1 MITEAPRPGE
11 IEPVDYPI
19 LPEVVLGN
27 GLRVLVVEDRR
38 LPRVS
43 IRLAWPLGTA
53 WNPDENLSLAEL
65 SVDLLKEG
73 TTSRSSVEISDFSD
87 QLAIQYGEEVSME
100 QAHLAV
106 SVLDQYVD
114 QGMELLSDLV
124 LRPTFPE
131 EEFQKVRARW
141 QSHVLSQR
149 SQPDFLAEEGVYR
162 ILFEDHPYAKI
173 SIPPEHLAQTERDQI
188 HDFYKALFGP
198 DQALLV
204 FAGSVSLEQATTLAE
219 RYLSQW
225 ERREAPLLF
234 YPPVP
239 KLDRR
244 QVSLVHRPHSV
255 QAVISVATRALPRNH
270 ADTIPLQLASQVL
283 GGGGSSRLFLN
294 LREEK
299 GYTYGAYS
307 SLRSYRKEGLLLAA
321 ANVRSEVCAEAVLET
336 LAEME
341 RMRQDPPEANELQRC
356 LAERVGAFIR
366 RMESPASVGLL
377 EISRRLHGLSED
389 YYRTYLPKLKEV
401 TAEKVLETARAYID
415 PSRTLVAVVG
425 DREQVEEKLRD
436 LGNLTVY
443 DTEGNTI

>member
-1 MITEAPRPGE
+1 MTVEAPRQGE
-11 IEPVDYPI
+11 IKPVDYPTI
-19 LPEVVLGN
+19 PDVVLGN
-27 GLRVLVVEDRR
+27 GLRVLVVEERR
-38 LPRVS
+38 LPRIS
-43 IRLAWPLGTA
+43 IKLTWPIGTA
-53 WNPDENLSLAEL
+53 WNPDENLALAEL
-65 SVDLLKEG
+65 SLDLLKEG
-73 TTSRSSVEISDFSD
+73 TTSRSSVDIADFSD

-100 QAHLAV
+100 QAHLSV

-131 EEFQKVRARW
+131 QEFQKVRARW
-141 QSHVLSQR
+141 QSHVLAQR
-149 SQPDFLAEEGVYR
+149 SQPDFLAEERAYR
-162 ILFEDHPYAKI
+162 VLFRDHPYANV
-173 SIPPEHLAQTERDQI
+173 SIPPEHLAQAERDQI

-204 FAGSVSLEQATTLAE
+204 FAGSVSLEQATILAE
-219 RYLSQW
+219 RYLGEW
-225 ERREAPLLF
+225 ERREAPSLS
-234 YPPVP
+234 YPSVP
-239 KLDRR
+239 KLDRL
-244 QVSLVHRPHSV
+244 QVSLVHRPHSA
-255 QAVISVATRALPRNH
+255 QAVISVGTKALPRNH
-270 ADTIPLQLASQVL
+270 ADAIPLQLANQVL

-307 SLRSYRKEGLLLAA
+307 SLRSYRREGLLLAT
-321 ANVRSEVCAEAVLET
+321 ANVRSEVCAEAVQET

-341 RMRQDPPEANELQRC
+341 RMRQEPPEVKELQRC
-356 LAERVGAFIR
+356 LSERVGAFIR

-377 EISRRLHGLSED
+377 EISRRLHDLSED

-415 PSRTLVAVVG
+415 PSRALVTVVA
-425 DREQVEEKLRD
+425 DREHVEEKLRE

-443 DTEGNTI
+443 DTEGITL